1 MRVLHEW
8 LAEPLDELVRETG
21 ARFALV
27 TSTFGQVIGQHGFT
41 RSLDV
46 MAAASLAAG
55 IVATTREVGAMVG
68 SPGGFGA
75 IAHQGAGHGIWLEPI
90 SSPHGDWILLV
101 AFGEESTVGLVR
113 LFSERFVRD
122 ISDLVPL
129 ADASRELLAEGFER
143 ELDASLRALFEG
155 A

>member
-1 MRVLHEW
+1 MRVLHDW
-8 LAEPLDELVRETG
+8 LAAPLDELVRETG

-27 TSTFGQVIGQHGFT
+27 TGSFGQVIGQHGFT

-55 IVATTREVGAMVG
+55 IVATTREVGSMVG

-75 IAHQGAGHGIWLEPI
+75 IAHQGIGHGVWLEPI
-90 SSPHGDWILLV
+90 RSPHGDWILLV

-113 LFSERFVRD
+113 LFSERFVRA
-122 ISDLVPL
+122 ISAVGPRGD
-129 ADASRELLAEGFER
+129 SRELLAEGFER

-155 A
+155 N